1 MKQTSIEK
9 CLEHWTD
16 VQKSRKEEIQNII
29 KELDEICTIQPFNYS
44 MFENRMFDLRRLRVE
59 VEHIFWFINTLE
71 YHIRLDNTWIETTSN
86 CSQPVKDNHA
96 LEISDE
102 EIEKEASRFLYKEPR
117 EYFKMGIEWYRE
129 KLKNADKKS

>member
-16 VQKSRKEEIQNII
+16 VQKSRKEEIQETI
-29 KELDEICTIQPFNYS
+29 KMLDEICQKNPFDYS
-44 MFENRMFDLRRLRVE
+44 MFENRMYDLRRLRLDVE
-59 VEHIFWFINTLE
+59 RIDWFITSME
-71 YHIRLDNTWIETTSN
+71 YHKTLDKTWIETASN
-86 CSQPVKDNHA
+86 CSQPVTDNHV

-102 EIEKEASRFLYKEPR
+102 EIEKEASRILWQEAR
-117 EYFKMGIEWYRE
+117 ETFKMGGKWYRE